1 MRTAQTKVQTEFNKA
16 CTSYELV
23 AYVQKQAAEF
33 LIEKLLR
40 HPINPPKTILD
51 LGTGTGYIP
60 ELLLNIFPNST
71 YLLNDISDKMLEVCK
86 AKFMSYKNFTFLHDD
101 MSTLQVNHCD
111 LVISNFSLQW
121 VNDLWSTI
129 KKFHANSNIF
139 AFSTLLNGT
148 FNEWQNI
155 INLYDNIHLNQY
167 PTTEELIHYCN
178 NIKGDKKLHFWTQDI
193 PITFDNPLSFI
204 QYLKNLGASTARNK
218 MSVRSLKSLIRENHS
233 HLTVSYKIFFCI
245 FEKVE

>member
-1 MRTAQTKVQTEFNKA
+1 MKDLQTTVQIGFNKA

-40 HPINPPKTILD
+40 HQISPPKTILD
-51 LGTGTGYIP
+51 LGTGTGYMP
-60 ELLLNIFPNST
+60 ELLLKTFPNSS
-71 YLLNDISDKMLEVCK
+71 YLLNDISDKMLAECRS
-86 AKFMSYKNFTFLHDD
+86 KFMSYKNFTFLHDD
-101 MSTLQVNHCD
+101 MSTLQVSHCD
-111 LVISNFSLQW
+111 LVVSNFSLQW

-167 PTTEELIHYCN
+167 PTKEELINYCD
-178 NIKGDKKLHFWTQDI
+178 NIKGNKKLYFWTQDI
-193 PITFDNPLSFI
+193 PMTFDNPLLFI
-204 QYLKNLGASTARNK
+204 QYLKNLGASTASGK
-218 MSVRSLKSLIRENHS
+218 MSVRSLRALLRENHTS
-233 HLTVSYKIFFCI
+233 LTVSYKIFFCI
-245 FEKVE
+245 FERVE